1 MTNKMTIAVVLS
13 ILLAVGAPL
22 VSAISMAKKFQDYPS
37 IRVDIEPYDP
47 RDLFYGHYM
56 QFQIKWNFK
65 NTKPEEVQTSYQ
77 EKKSCLCVESGAVNP
92 PVSVTQ
98 CAPNNEKPGC
108 VYNLTGKSWNH
119 DHFDNGVHRYYVD
132 ENIAMPLEDLFVKEG
147 RRFSLDLHIT
157 PDGESLPG
165 ILYIDD
171 LPLKDFIAKNG
182 GKIPEVKTETLT
194 P

>member
-1 MTNKMTIAVVLS
+1 MNDKMTIAVILS
-13 ILLAVGAPL
+13 IVLAVGAPL
-22 VSAISMAKKFQDYPS
+22 LSAISMAKKFEDYPS

-65 NTKPEEVQTSYQ
+65 NTKPPETPASYQ
-77 EKKSCLCVESGAVNP
+77 EKKSCLCVQEGAVNP
-92 PVSVTQ
+92 AVTVTE
-98 CAPNNEKPGC
+98 CAPAEETHGC
-108 VYNLTGKSWNH
+108 VYRLKGKSWNQ
-119 DHFDNGVHRYYVD
+119 DHFDNGVHRFYVD
-132 ENIAMPLEDLFVKEG
+132 ENIAMPLEELFVKEG

-165 ILYIDD
+165 KLYVDD
-171 LPLKDFIAKNG
+171 LPLKDFIEKNG
-182 GKIPEVKTETLT
+182 GKIPEAKTEDPT